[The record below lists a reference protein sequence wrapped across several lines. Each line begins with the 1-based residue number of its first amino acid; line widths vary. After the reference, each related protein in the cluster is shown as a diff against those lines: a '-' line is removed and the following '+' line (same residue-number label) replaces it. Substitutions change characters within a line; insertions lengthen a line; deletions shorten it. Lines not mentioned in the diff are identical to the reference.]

1 MNRHLKIVHSVALGM
16 TLIASGVCASTFY
29 VNPYSKGE
37 SAPYDSLATA
47 SKSIHTVI
55 PLVND
60 GDTVLLTDGTHSLTD
75 QVVVAKDV
83 TIRSINGNPS
93 NCIVKQTKKQSW
105 NEYLAD
111 AHWTR
116 LFKLNSSGAKV
127 MGVTMQKGYVMMA
140 PGLGSGVLIEE
151 NGGLVSNCV
160 ISTCFCTNSGSEGA
174 AFLKAGEISGCV
186 ITNCGCSYGYASYVG
201 VPATVSAL
209 VLTGSSRA
217 ENCLIVDNGRYYEG
231 QQGEKFQT
239 GDVVAVRD
247 TAVLANCTVVGNMTC
262 DQKVLR
268 AQKTKSDRFGVT
280 VASGATVVNCVVAD
294 THCLNEGYDPSVT
307 ELNVGGASS
316 AYQRC
321 VTDSPAAVNANCKT
335 GQTGMMFVDY
345 AGGDYLPKPGG
356 GLANWGAAIPLHSSV
371 DKAGRNRWQ
380 GRMIDVGCYE
390 STPPGLILVV
400 Q

>member
-1 MNRHLKIVHSVALGM
+1 MNGHRKIMHLVAFGM
-16 TLIASGVCASTFY
+16 ILSASGVCASTFY
-29 VNPYSKGE
+29 VNPYSRSE
-37 SAPYDSLATA
+37 SAPYDSRVTA

-75 QVVVAKDV
+75 QVVVVKDV

-93 NCIVKQTKKQSW
+93 DCIVKQTKKQSW
-105 NEYLAD
+105 DEAAANV
-111 AHWTR
+111 HWTR
-116 LFKLNSSGAKV
+116 VFKLNSPGAKV
-127 MGVTMQKGYVMMA
+127 LGVTMTNGFTYNAGGV
-140 PGLGSGVLIEE
+140 GSGVLIDEG
-151 NGGLVSNCV
+151 GGLVSNCV
-160 ISTCFCTNSGSEGA
+160 ITTCFCSHASNEGA
-174 AFLKAGEISGCV
+174 AYLKAGELSGCV
-186 ITNCGCSYGYASYVG
+186 ITNTGCYYGYASYVG
-201 VPATVSAL
+201 VPTTASAL

-217 ENCLIVDNGRYYEG
+217 ENCLIVDNGRYYAG
-231 QQGEKFQT
+231 NTSGSKLQT
-239 GDVVAVRD
+239 GDVVAVRN
-247 TAVLANCTVVGNMTC
+247 TAVLANCTIVGNKVC
-262 DQKVLR
+262 DQKV
-268 AQKTKSDRFGVT
+268 KSNRYGVN
-280 VASGATVVNCVVAD
+280 VASDATVVNCVIAD
-294 THCLNEGYDPSVT
+294 THCPNEGYDVSVT
-307 ELNVGGASS
+307 ELNVGGTSS

-356 GLANWGAAIPLHSSV
+356 GLVNWGAAIVLHSSV